1 MAKNSSNFTMSDFK
15 ILLAVASV
23 KRNGERVG
31 GSSLKAVTVKEVGSL
46 IKLSNVKIHQT
57 LSAFIDYGYIQE
69 GLKIGK
75 AKTFYVTE
83 TGFSFLLELKK
94 DGVKL
99 EEVI

>member
-15 ILLAVASV
+15 ILLAVASI

-31 GSSLKAVTVKEVGSL
+31 GCSVKAVTVKEIGQM
-46 IKLSNVKIHQT
+46 IRLSNVKIHQS
-57 LSAFIDYGYIQE
+57 LSAFIEYGYIQE

-83 TGFSFLLELKK
+83 TGFSFLVDLKK
-94 DGVKL
+94 NGVKL
-99 EEVI
+99 EEVL